1 MRLACH
7 DIRYRYPGSEND
19 LFRGLGFALE
29 EPGFHAVFG
38 PSGVGKTSLARLL
51 TGDIDGFSGDVEAEG
66 LPARLYSHNLER
78 LPGWSSVGKH
88 LSRITPPGREEQRE
102 TLVEAFGLTGFMD
115 SRFSRLSLGQR
126 NRVNLLRYLIQDF
139 QLLIMDESLANVD
152 EQTREQILLSI
163 KEMFPKACFLYI
175 SHNVVEVATF
185 CRRILVLRSPEKSPQ
200 AVVVSGQDRRKNA
213 SLDERRLQQSMLEIV
228 NAS

>member
-1 MRLACH
+1 MF
-7 DIRYRYPGSEND
+7 N
-19 LFRGLGFALE
+19 GLGFVLE

-51 TGDIDGFSGDVEAEG
+51 TGGIDDFSGDVAFEG
-66 LPARLYSHNLER
+66 LPIRLYSHNLER

-88 LSRITPPGREEQRE
+88 LSRITPPGREAQRE

-126 NRVNLLRYLIQDF
+126 NRVNLLRYLIQHF

-152 EQTREQILLSI
+152 EQTREQILLTI
-163 KEMFPKACFLYI
+163 KEMFPESCFLYI

-185 CRRILVLRSPEKSPQ
+185 CRKILVLRSPEKSPQ
-200 AVVVSGQDRRKNA
+200 AVFVGGQDRRKDA
-213 SLDERRLQQSMLEIV
+213 RLDERRLQQSMLEIV

>member
-1 MRLACH
+1 
-7 DIRYRYPGSEND
+7 
-19 LFRGLGFALE
+19 LFNGLGFVLE

-51 TGDIDGFSGDVEAEG
+51 TGGIDDFSGDVAVKG
-66 LPARLYSHNLER
+66 LPIRLYSHNLER

-88 LSRITPPGREEQRE
+88 LSRITPPGREAQRE

-126 NRVNLLRYLIQDF
+126 NRVNLLRYLIQHF

-152 EQTREQILLSI
+152 EQTREQILLTI
-163 KEMFPKACFLYI
+163 KEMFPESCFLYI

-185 CRRILVLRSPEKSPQ
+185 CRKILVLRSPEKSPQ
-200 AVVVSGQDRRKNA
+200 AVFVGGQDRRKDA
-213 SLDERRLQQSMLEIV
+213 RLDERRLQQSMLEIV